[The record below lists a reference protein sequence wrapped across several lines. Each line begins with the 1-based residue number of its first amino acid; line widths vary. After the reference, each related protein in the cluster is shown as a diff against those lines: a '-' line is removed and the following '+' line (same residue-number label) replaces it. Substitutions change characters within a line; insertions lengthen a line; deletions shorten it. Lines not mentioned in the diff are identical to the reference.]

1 MTARL
6 ALGTYR
12 CRNIPEAAARA
23 VASGAEWI
31 DTAPNYGTGRAQ
43 SQLAGTLAA
52 HPSVHVSTKVGY
64 FTASTGGAAVNAG
77 VLTPE
82 EATAGHSLAPE
93 YVRWQIRRNC
103 LELRRDRLDVVLL
116 HNPERAHPGDRSAL
130 YRSIRDAFTVL
141 EEEVAAGRV
150 GGYGVAT
157 WHGFEEG
164 AFSVPLLLALAA
176 EAAGGQQ
183 HHHLAAVQLPVSL
196 VMMSP
201 IEQVLDG
208 RGPIRD
214 AATAGLR
221 VMASAPLHGGELLAM
236 VDQELVDL
244 IRPGLTPAQA
254 CILAA
259 ASCPGVTQVLMAASS
274 APHWKEAADVV
285 AQPPLDI
292 ARLREITGVLSSA

>member
-1 MTARL
+1 MTAQL
-6 ALGTYR
+6 TLGTYR

-43 SQLAGTLAA
+43 SQLAPTLTA

-64 FTASTGGAAVNAG
+64 FTAATGGAAVNDG

-82 EATAGHSLAPE
+82 EATTGHSLTPE
-93 YVRWQIRRNC
+93 YVRWQVRRNC
-103 LELRRDRLDVVLL
+103 LELRRERLDVVLL

-130 YRSIRDAFTVL
+130 YRTIRDAFTVL

-157 WHGFEEG
+157 WHGFEQG
-164 AFSVPLLLALAA
+164 AFSVPLVLALAA
-176 EAAGGQQ
+176 EAAGGQ
-183 HHHLAAVQLPVSL
+183 HHLTAVQLPVSL

-201 IEQVLDG
+201 IQQVLDG
-208 RGPIRD
+208 HGPIRA

-221 VMASAPLHGGELLAM
+221 VMASAPLHGGELLDM
-236 VDQELVDL
+236 VDRELVDL

-259 ASCPGVTQVLMAASS
+259 ASCPGVTQVLVAASS
-274 APHWKEAADVV
+274 APHWKEAADAV

-292 ARLREITGVLSSA
+292 ARLREITGVLASV